1 MTVDELPVES
11 TRVPTPDDAPGIR
24 GRDTRIVFAII
35 TFSWLFFLMTKF
47 LVDLQVGRE
56 MLSRVPGRLA
66 IMLLGVVLSYGMYR
80 VLLRYVSRS
89 LPLNALLVI
98 GCACVASIPFAVFN
112 TWLIN
117 TFDAPIDAVV
127 TSAIIAWCAS
137 VHLFFAQAIA
147 MVAVVYAVQ
156 LRDEE
161 AHSRQVQKN
170 LRKAELRALRYQLN
184 PHFLF
189 NALNSVSALI
199 WAKRPSEA
207 DRMVSRLADYYE
219 NVLTAD
225 DRELVPLS
233 REIETQFQ
241 YLEIER
247 TRFAE
252 RLKVTTDCPDHLRG
266 ALVPNLIIQPLVENS
281 IKHGV
286 ARSSSEVEIGISVI
300 EEDGRLAIIVSDS
313 GVQGDGQRSARSFG
327 VGLRNTEARLR
338 SFFGPT
344 ASLRVE
350 ARPDGFL
357 SRIELPLKTR

>member
-1 MTVDELPVES
+1 MIVDDLPAEGKL
-11 TRVPTPDDAPGIR
+11 VPAPDDAPGVR
-24 GRDTRIVFAII
+24 NRDTHLVLAIIVFC
-35 TFSWLFFLMTKF
+35 WLFYLMTRI
-47 LVDLQVGRE
+47 LIGIAHEASPLDRW
-56 MLSRVPGRLA
+56 MGRLA
-66 IMLLGVVLSYGMYR
+66 VVGFGIALSCAMYR
-80 VLLRYVSRS
+80 VLLRCVTRS
-89 LPLNALLVI
+89 VPVNALIVVA
-98 GCACVASIPFAVFN
+98 GACIASVPFALFN
-112 TWLIN
+112 TWLID
-117 TFDAPIDAVV
+117 TFAAPLPNFAM
-127 TSAIIAWCAS
+127 SALIAWCAS

-147 MVAVVYAVQ
+147 MVAVIYAVQ

-161 AHSRQVQKN
+161 AHSRTMQKS

-219 NVLTAD
+219 TVLTAD

-286 ARSSSEVEIGISVI
+286 ARSSTEVEIGISVS

-313 GVQGDGQRSARSFG
+313 GVQGDGQHSARSFG
-327 VGLRNTEARLR
+327 VGLRNTEARLH

-357 SRIELPLKTR
+357 SRIELPLKTG